1 MDVVRY
7 NTINKLLKSFLTKKS
22 GIEFDMEFLRET
34 PEGDTYKITVYVDPT
49 KKHWVGENYNKK
61 YSDTLSYLDDEID
74 DILSPWAFDSGVF
87 HDWDYKRTPNS
98 SSFYK
103 ELENKIQKS
112 WPNIQKK
119 FDELVQKEKDRI
131 KKRMVALNWE
141 KIQDW
146 APLPNL
152 LDVQV
157 KPWGNNEDRIYLT
170 LDIPTLL
177 QDTFPQNYEDFFW
190 SMLFS
195 YFAKEDLPIDTF
207 YIKFRGYKDH

>member
-61 YSDTLSYLDDEID
+61 YFDTLSYLDDEID

-146 APLPNL
+146 VPLPNL
-152 LDVQV
+152 LD
-157 KPWGNNEDRIYLT
+157 
-170 LDIPTLL
+170 IPTFV
-177 QDTFPQNYEDFFW
+177 QDTFPQGFEDFFW

-207 YIKFRGYKDH
+207 DIQFRGYKDH